1 MKATNSFRVMLLAL
15 CAIMLGGLMT
25 GCKEKNGPETPSSET
40 PETPQEPG
48 KAAFARAEAA
58 LTFTDAMLEVLD
70 ITIDYYDNA
79 GELKSEAV
87 TAREWKFQTKAP
99 LPTKAGMCVRVAI
112 KEGIDIDSYEKVNLT
127 ITVAYRCA
135 AVDANDLI
143 VGPVHR
149 VDGASFGSELIGPH
163 VQAWVNV
170 INKKKSVSFLYN
182 FDAEGN
188 SEKEEWE

>member
-1 MKATNSFRVMLLAL
+1 MKATNSFRVWLLAL

-25 GCKEKNGPETPSSET
+25 GCKNQNE
-40 PETPQEPG
+40 PETPQEPE
-48 KAAFARAEAA
+48 KAAFARAEA
-58 LTFTDAMLEVLD
+58 TVSFTDAMLEVLD

-87 TAREWKFQTKAP
+87 TAREWMFESKAP
-99 LPTKAGMCVRVAI
+99 LPAKACMCVRVAL
-112 KEGIDIDSYEKVNLT
+112 KEGIDIESYERVNLT
-127 ITVAYRCA
+127 ITVAYKCA

-149 VDGASFGSELIGPH
+149 LDGASFGTELAGAH

-170 INKKKSVSFLYN
+170 INNKKSVSFLYN
-182 FDAEGN
+182 LDAEGN